1 MKFRNILVNEYIKYN
16 LEIIKI
22 NVDIESNIIS
32 VYKIKDY

>member
-1 MKFRNILVNEYIKYN
+1 MNIKYN